1 MHFDWAYF
9 WQQLI
14 HPDGAFLVGLWLT
27 ILVSLCGQAI
37 GLAIGLPMALARLSR
52 SKLLSWA
59 ARGYILVMRGTPL
72 LVQIVFIYTGLA
84 AADLVRFHDWHA
96 GPFSL
101 AGNVQAGILAL
112 GLNEGAYMAE
122 IFRAGITAVDRGQT
136 EAAKALGMPL
146 AMILRRIVLPQALR
160 IVLLPIGNQFNIML
174 KNSTLVSVIGVSEML
189 LVTETI
195 NSATFRTFEL
205 YSVLA
210 LYFLV
215 LTSIWSLV
223 LRWIERRMDAGRD
236 HPGAARA
243 EGATIV
249 DPVLSE
255 VSP

>member
-1 MHFDWAYF
+1 MHFDWPYF
-9 WQQLI
+9 WQQLL
-14 HPDGAFLVGLWLT
+14 HPGGAFLEGLWIT
-27 ILVSLCGQAI
+27 ILVSVSGQAI
-37 GLAIGLPMALARLSR
+37 GLAIGLPVALARLAR
-52 SKLLSWA
+52 NPVLSWA

-84 AADLVRFHDWHA
+84 AADLLRFHDWHS

-136 EAAKALGMPL
+136 EAAKVLGMPPL
-146 AMILRRIVLPQALR
+146 MILRRIVLPQALR

-174 KNSTLVSVIGVSEML
+174 KNSTLVSIIGVSEML

-205 YSVLA
+205 YSVLGI
-210 LYFLV
+210 YFLL
-215 LTSIWSLV
+215 LTSIWSL
-223 LRWIERRMDAGRD
+223 LMRWIEHRMDAGRD
-236 HPGAARA
+236 HPGAAKA
-243 EGATIV
+243 AGAV

-255 VSP
+255 ITP

>member
-1 MHFDWAYF
+1 VHFDWSYF
-9 WQQLI
+9 WQQLF
-14 HPDGAFLVGLWLT
+14 HPGGAFLEGLWIT

-37 GLAIGLPMALARLSR
+37 GLAIGLPMALARMARMPVLSY
-52 SKLLSWA
+52 A
-59 ARGYILVMRGTPL
+59 ARAYILAMRGTPL

-84 AADLVRFHDWHA
+84 AADLLRFHDWQA

-122 IFRAGITAVDRGQT
+122 IFRAGIDAVDRGQT
-136 EAAKALGMPL
+136 EAAKALGMPP

-160 IVLLPIGNQFNIML
+160 VVLLPIGNQFNIML
-174 KNSTLVSVIGVSEML
+174 KNSTLVSIIGVSEML

-210 LYFLV
+210 IYFLA
-215 LTSIWSLV
+215 LTSVWSLA
-223 LRWIERRMDAGRD
+223 LRWIERRMDAGRTQAD
-236 HPGAARA
+236 SASARA
-243 EGATIV
+243 GAMAAAA
-249 DPVLSE
+249 LSE
-255 VSP
+255 AA